1 MTFTYS
7 GDPTASILDEIRFMV
22 GDTDA
27 NTPLLQNEEIN
38 FALKKF
44 DNEIYLTSIYL
55 CRRILI
61 AASQLADSMTALESV
76 RGSQIQAQFKNRIAD
91 LENEMMEISP
101 PQLLAGGLI
110 IPRKFTEHEGD
121 NPRAIRGGV
130 YEL

>member
-27 NTPLLQNEEIN
+27 NNPLLQNEEIC
-38 FALKKF
+38 FALRKF
-44 DNEIYLTSIYL
+44 ENEIYQASIYL

-61 AASQLADSMTALESV
+61 AASSLVDSMSGLESV

-91 LENEMMEISP
+91 LEMEMAQNSP
-101 PQLLAGGLI
+101 PQLAFGGLNL
-110 IPRKFTEHEGD
+110 PRKFTEHEGD
-121 NPRAIRGGV
+121 NPRSIGKSL